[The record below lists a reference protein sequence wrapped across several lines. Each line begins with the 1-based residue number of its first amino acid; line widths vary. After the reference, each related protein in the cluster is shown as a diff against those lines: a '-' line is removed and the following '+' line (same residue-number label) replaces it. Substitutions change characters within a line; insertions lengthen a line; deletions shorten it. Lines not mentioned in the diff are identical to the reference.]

1 MLSDMKA
8 LRILAAAAGVLCAVS
23 LFAQEG
29 RPERGGRGG
38 RGGRGDFPEPVSD
51 SVWVIQRT
59 QEMVEKYTLTPEQ
72 EAQVRELNVKY
83 AQQLNFRPGNMFGGE
98 NGERPDFRSMSDEQR
113 QEFMQKMQAQMGE
126 MQEKMQAMQE
136 ARKAYEKELEGFLDK
151 DQLKAYRKD
160 RRRQEAE
167 MQRRMQGGMGG
178 GRPGGMGPG
187 GPIPRWR
194 HGRPRRLPRR
204 WRFRRLLVV
213 PAQQKTS
220 DELRGFSFVIPS
232 AVGKSRTAS

>member
-1 MLSDMKA
+1 MKA

-23 LFAQEG
+23 LSAQEG
-29 RPERGGRGG
+29 RRERGERPAM
-38 RGGRGDFPEPVSD
+38 PEPVSD

-72 EAQVRELNVKY
+72 EESVRQLNLKY
-83 AQQLNFRPGNMFGGE
+83 ADKMNFTPARMGFGGE
-98 NGERPDFRSMSDEQR
+98 NGERPDFRSMTDEQR

-136 ARKAYEKELEGFLDK
+136 ARKEYEKELEGCLDK

-167 MQRRMQGGMGG
+167 MQRRMQGG

-187 GPIPRWR
+187 GP
-194 HGRPRRLPRR
+194 G
-204 WRFRRLLVV
+204 
-213 PAQQKTS
+213 
-220 DELRGFSFVIPS
+220 GFPGGGMGGPGGFP
-232 AVGKSRTAS
+232 GGGGFGGF

>member
-1 MLSDMKA
+1 MKA

-29 RPERGGRGG
+29 RRGRGE
-38 RGGRGDFPEPVSD
+38 RPAMPEPVSD

-59 QEMVEKYTLTPEQ
+59 QEMVEKYTLNSEQ
-72 EAQVRELNVKY
+72 EEAVRALNLKY
-83 AQQLNFRPGNMFGGE
+83 ADKLNFTPARMGFGGE
-98 NGERPDFRSMSDEQR
+98 NGERPDFRSMTDEQR

-126 MQEKMQAMQE
+126 MQEKMQQMQD
-136 ARKAYEKELEGFLDK
+136 ARKAYEKELEAVLDK

-187 GPIPRWR
+187 GFPGGGMGP
-194 HGRPRRLPRR
+194 GG
-204 WRFRRLLVV
+204 
-213 PAQQKTS
+213 
-220 DELRGFSFVIPS
+220 GFPGGGGF
-232 AVGKSRTAS
+232 GGF

>member
-29 RPERGGRGG
+29 RRGGRGE
-38 RGGRGDFPEPVSD
+38 RPAMPEPVTD

-59 QEMVEKYTLTPEQ
+59 QEMVEKYTLTDEQ
-72 EAQVRELNVKY
+72 AEAVRAINTKY
-83 AQQLNFRPGNMFGGE
+83 APQMNFTPQRMGMTDE
-98 NGERPDFRSMSDEQR
+98 NGNQIDFRSMTDEQR
-113 QEFMQKMQAQMGE
+113 QAFFQKMQSQQAE
-126 MQEKMQAMQE
+126 MQEKMQERQK
-136 ARKAYEKELEGFLDK
+136 ARKDYEEELESVLSK

-187 GPIPRWR
+187 GP
-194 HGRPRRLPRR
+194 G
-204 WRFRRLLVV
+204 
-213 PAQQKTS
+213 
-220 DELRGFSFVIPS
+220 GFPGGGMGGPGGFP
-232 AVGKSRTAS
+232 GGGGFGGF

>member
-8 LRILAAAAGVLCAVS
+8 LRILAAAAGVLCAVT

-83 AQQLNFRPGNMFGGE
+83 AHQLNFRPGNMFGGE
-98 NGERPDFRSMSDEQR
+98 NGERPDFRSMTDEQR

-126 MQEKMQAMQE
+126 MQEKMQQMQD
-136 ARKAYEKELEGFLDK
+136 ARKEYEKELEAVLTK

-167 MQRRMQGGMGG
+167 MQRRMQGG
-178 GRPGGMGPG
+178 RPGGMGPG
-187 GPIPRWR
+187 GMGPGGMGP
-194 HGRPRRLPRR
+194 G
-204 WRFRRLLVV
+204 
-213 PAQQKTS
+213 
-220 DELRGFSFVIPS
+220 GFGGGFP
-232 AVGKSRTAS
+232 GGGPGGFGGF

>member
-1 MLSDMKA
+1 MKA

-23 LFAQEG
+23 LSAQDG
-29 RPERGGRGG
+29 RRERGERPAM
-38 RGGRGDFPEPVSD
+38 PEPVSD

-72 EAQVRELNVKY
+72 EEAVRAINLKY
-83 AQQLNFRPGNMFGGE
+83 ADKMNFTPARMGFGGE
-98 NGERPDFRSMSDEQR
+98 NGERPDFRSMTDEQR

-126 MQEKMQAMQE
+126 MQEKMQQMQD
-136 ARKAYEKELEGFLDK
+136 ARKEYEKELEGVLNK

-187 GPIPRWR
+187 MG
-194 HGRPRRLPRR
+194 G
-204 WRFRRLLVV
+204 
-213 PAQQKTS
+213 
-220 DELRGFSFVIPS
+220 GFPGGGMPGGGFP
-232 AVGKSRTAS
+232 GGGGFGGF

>member
-8 LRILAAAAGVLCAVS
+8 LRILAAAAGVLCAVT

-51 SVWVIQRT
+51 SVWVVQRT

-72 EAQVRELNVKY
+72 EAQVRELNAKY
-83 AQQLNFRPGNMFGGE
+83 APQLNFRPGGMFGGE
-98 NGERPDFRSMSDEQR
+98 NGERPDFRSMSDQER

-136 ARKAYEKELEGFLDK
+136 ARKVYEKELEGFLDK

-160 RRRQEAE
+160 RRPQEAE
-167 MQRRMQGGMGG
+167 MQCRMQGGMGG
-178 GRPGGMGPG
+178 PGGGMGPG
-187 GPIPRWR
+187 GFPGGGMGGP
-194 HGRPRRLPRR
+194 GG
-204 WRFRRLLVV
+204 
-213 PAQQKTS
+213 
-220 DELRGFSFVIPS
+220 GFPGGGGF
-232 AVGKSRTAS
+232 GGF

>member
-1 MLSDMKA
+1 MVSKELSGIFKKTVFMHNNTMKA
-8 LRILAAAAGVLCAVS
+8 MRILAAAAGVLCAVS

-29 RPERGGRGG
+29 RPERRGG
-38 RGGRGDFPEPVSD
+38 RGGRDGGFPEPVTD

-59 QEMVEKYTLTPEQ
+59 QEMVEKYTLTDEQ
-72 EAQVRELNVKY
+72 AAAVRELNTKY
-83 AQQLNFRPGNMFGGE
+83 APQMNFTPQRMGMGGE
-98 NGERPDFRSMSDEQR
+98 NGERPDFRSMTDEQR

-126 MQEKMQAMQE
+126 MQEKMQQMQD
-136 ARKAYEKELEGFLDK
+136 ARKEYEKELEAVLNK

-187 GPIPRWR
+187 GFPGGGMGGP
-194 HGRPRRLPRR
+194 G
-204 WRFRRLLVV
+204 
-213 PAQQKTS
+213 
-220 DELRGFSFVIPS
+220 GFPGGGPGGF
-232 AVGKSRTAS
+232 GGF